1 MMSLKTAST
10 NINRH
15 GAGQSMKK
23 RLALIAFF
31 LVLAHPCFLQAFEL
45 KPFNSGNQSP
55 LVRIYGLP
63 FPGEAQ
69 LTPPGGRDFKARLA
83 AGRNALASS
92 ARPVCE
98 SPQTRPASATADA

>member
-1 MMSLKTAST
+1 MM
-10 NINRH
+10 NPQDH
-15 GAGQSMKK
+15 EGQKITGVAKSMKK

-63 FPGEAQ
+63 FPG
-69 LTPPGGRDFKARLA
+69 
-83 AGRNALASS
+83 
-92 ARPVCE
+92 
-98 SPQTRPASATADA
+98 